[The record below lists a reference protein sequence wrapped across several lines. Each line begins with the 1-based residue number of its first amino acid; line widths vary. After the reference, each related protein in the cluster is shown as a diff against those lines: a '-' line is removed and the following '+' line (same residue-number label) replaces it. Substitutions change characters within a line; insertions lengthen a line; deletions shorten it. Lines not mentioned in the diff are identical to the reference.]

1 MAPIGKLNG
10 PLPTFRSYKAR
21 VVAKY
26 LGLELETTP
35 DFNFGVDNKTPEYLA
50 KFPCGKVPTYDG
62 ADGFTL
68 TDSSAIA
75 YYVASKAGS
84 DSPLLGKTAEE
95 TAEILQYILFA
106 EADLTPAVIGVLA
119 PLLGFR
125 PFIQP
130 AFLAAEQDMTR
141 FLDALNTM
149 LVDKTYLV
157 GERLTVADI
166 IVACDLVMSFKQYLT
181 AEDRKTYRN
190 VARYFKTITGQA
202 AFKAVVGDIE
212 LCT

>member
-21 VVAKY
+21 IVAKY

-35 DFNFGVDNKTPEYLA
+35 EFQMGVDNKTPEYLA

-68 TDSSAIA
+68 TDSSTIA
-75 YYVASKAGS
+75 YYVASKAGG

-106 EADLTPAVIGVLA
+106 EADFTPAV
-119 PLLGFR
+119 LG
-125 PFIQP
+125 
-130 AFLAAEQDMTR
+130 
-141 FLDALNTM
+141 
-149 LVDKTYLV
+149 
-157 GERLTVADI
+157 
-166 IVACDLVMSFKQYLT
+166 
-181 AEDRKTYRN
+181 
-190 VARYFKTITGQA
+190 
-202 AFKAVVGDIE
+202 
-212 LCT
+212 